1 MFQPVEKSLV
11 AMVRFSFRAWGDDK
25 ITSRHRTTLEITKE
39 GVKTGYGDCIVAT
52 RSELGL
58 RDLPEAL
65 KKLAKV
71 RGATMAVIIE
81 AGGRS
86 ELIRGRGD
94 PALTFESGHEM
105 VIRKSGYV
113 CGRTLMVFANKAAAE
128 LQGSFVEIIKDRKR
142 DMKITIVVG
151 EEV

>member
-1 MFQPVEKSLV
+1 M
-11 AMVRFSFRAWGDDK
+11 ARFSFRAWGDDK

-39 GVKTGYGDCIVAT
+39 GVKTGYGDCIIAT
-52 RSELGL
+52 RSEVGL
-58 RDLPEAL
+58 RDLPEVL
-65 KKLAKV
+65 KSQARV
-71 RGATMAVIIE
+71 RGTTIAVILE

-86 ELIRGRGD
+86 EQIRGWGD

-113 CGRTLMVFANKAAAE
+113 CERTLMVHANKAAAE
-128 LQGSFVEIIKDRKR
+128 LDGSFIELIRDGKR

-151 EEV
+151 EEC